1 MSLPAASP
9 SSSKSLAARAG
20 GGLRRRTRYV
30 LGALLALLVVVYFG
44 LGAVV
49 SLKLAR
55 ARRSFDPERSPATQ
69 QLAYTDVRFPARGGD
84 AQLAGWYVQ
93 HAAGRHV
100 LVIVHGKD
108 SSRTRE
114 HSGRTA
120 ELMARLYRRG
130 FALLAIDLRGHG
142 QSKLFPDGSTK
153 DLCSGGGDALFAGM
167 VSDVKA
173 AVGYAR
179 TTLGA
184 QSVAVI
190 GASIGSNSALVAF
203 SEDAQLAMVVALSPG
218 LDYLGI
224 KTDGAV
230 RQLGSR
236 PALLEAADDDSYSA
250 GSVRQLQALNSALTT
265 KIWPSGGHANQL
277 LTSHPEELPRLAELV
292 TAALGK

>member
-1 MSLPAASP
+1 MTSSARRPLIGLGLGLALFGLGCSP
-9 SSSKSLAARAG
+9 SSGPGDGTPTPGNGQAVTFAAADG
-20 GGLRRRTRYV
+20 
-30 LGALLALLVVVYFG
+30 LVVHG
-44 LGAVV
+44 SVV
-49 SLKLAR
+49 GPS
-55 ARRSFDPERSPATQ
+55 S
-69 QLAYTDVRFPARGGD
+69 G
-84 AQLAGWYVQ
+84 
-93 HAAGRHV
+93 
-100 LVIVHGKD
+100 
-108 SSRTRE
+108 SSRGVVVLAHQLCSNRAE
-114 HSGRTA
+114 WSQASHDWVTA
-120 ELMARLYRRG
+120 LAQRG
-130 FALLAIDLRGHG
+130 VTTVAIDLRGHG

-153 DLCSGGGDALFAGM
+153 DLCSGGSDALFAGM

-218 LDYLGI
+218 LDYLGV

-277 LTSHPEELPRLAELV
+277 LTSHPEELPRVAELV

>member
-1 MSLPAASP
+1 VTFAAADGLVVHGSLVGP
-9 SSSKSLAARAG
+9 SSGSSRG
-20 GGLRRRTRYV
+20 
-30 LGALLALLVVVYFG
+30 VVV
-44 LGAVV
+44 
-49 SLKLAR
+49 LAHQLCSDR
-55 ARRSFDPERSPATQ
+55 AEWSQASHDWVTA
-69 QLAYTDVRFPARGGD
+69 LAQRG
-84 AQLAGWYVQ
+84 VTT
-93 HAAGRHV
+93 V
-100 LVIVHGKD
+100 
-108 SSRTRE
+108 
-114 HSGRTA
+114 
-120 ELMARLYRRG
+120 
-130 FALLAIDLRGHG
+130 AIDLRGHG

-153 DLCSGGGDALFAGM
+153 DLCSGGADSLFAGM

-230 RQLGSR
+230 SQLGSR

-250 GSVRQLQALNSALTT
+250 GSVRQLQARNSALTT

-277 LTSHPEELPRLAELV
+277 LTSHPEELPRVADLV